1 MDMQHIGKSM
11 VGALD
16 LLNGMDFFFDIE
28 GSSYGVHCKY
38 NTDAKGEPGWDV
50 WLVLYTHPGVVG
62 TWHSIGGE
70 NLGNLRADN
79 AQGAMA
85 NLFHHIQSAR
95 ENARQWTASVQ
106 AEDDAATERPEP
118 IPDHEA
124 RWTAR
129 FPYIDDMGSVAPIH
143 GVQDKGNETKE
154 EEALWHLNDMR
165 KHDGLPPRKSL
176 PKGTTFERTTP
187 RESVLVDFRVFP
199 EGDVIALMPNI
210 PETAGRI
217 MSYMHMGQHSPATP
231 ELRVTLRAAT
241 PEEYGP
247 LLRELE
253 QVGYAVRV
261 WHDGEEE

>member
-38 NTDAKGEPGWDV
+38 STDAKGEPGWDV

-106 AEDDAATERPEP
+106 AEKLKEAQAQAPGPNGEHCANPEKCTPGFACDGCEHDAMTR
-118 IPDHEA
+118 D
-124 RWTAR
+124 
-129 FPYIDDMGSVAPIH
+129 
-143 GVQDKGNETKE
+143 
-154 EEALWHLNDMR
+154 
-165 KHDGLPPRKSL
+165 
-176 PKGTTFERTTP
+176 
-187 RESVLVDFRVFP
+187 
-199 EGDVIALMPNI
+199 IA
-210 PETAGRI
+210 
-217 MSYMHMGQHSPATP
+217 
-231 ELRVTLRAAT
+231 
-241 PEEYGP
+241 
-247 LLRELE
+247 
-253 QVGYAVRV
+253 AVRRT
-261 WHDGEEE
+261 GI